1 MKKIINILK
10 QVGIIVVMLIAVI
23 CLRCII
29 RRLMKKESYKEKY
42 DTRIEQNE
50 VEYTEN
56 LDEKI
61 DEVKKEKPIDFN
73 KDKGKKKGW
82 WNDVINCQNTGDMS
96 MYCKPK
102 DKWIFPY

>member
-1 MKKIINILK
+1 MKITKILK
-10 QVGIIVVMLIAVI
+10 QVGVVVVVLLAIICVK
-23 CLRCII
+23 CLL
-29 RRLMKKESYKEKY
+29 RRLIRVTKKEKY

-50 VEYTEN
+50 VEYTEK

-61 DEVKKEKPIDFN
+61 DEVKKEHPVDL
-73 KDKGKKKGW
+73 DTGVKKGW

-102 DKWIFPY
+102 DKWVFPY